1 MIISGMVMLSRMIF
15 VMTSTRKNSVKE
27 TEWLVSTQ
35 CCYQMAECSLYH
47 TQLLRTLDMWYSFL
61 DRIWWMK
68 SNIFQAQVAYS
79 DGPICDFPY
88 KSTLGYKVPSLYDVA
103 S

>member
-1 MIISGMVMLSRMIF
+1 MVGQY
-15 VMTSTRKNSVKE
+15 SVLLPDGRVL
-27 TEWLVSTQ
+27 TVS
-35 CCYQMAECSLYH
+35 
-47 TQLLRTLDMWYSFL
+47 QLLRTLDMWYSFL